1 MQLTHLNAHGEAN
14 MVDVGDKRETRREAV
29 ASGRI
34 VMQPN
39 TLQLLSD
46 GALPKGD
53 VLATARIAGIQ
64 AAKRT
69 HELIPLC
76 HSLALSKVAVDFDI
90 DRTEAHGKHEPGNVY
105 PQVFLGLQL
114 HRGVDVVATE
124 SRNVFGPQGI
134 SPAVD
139 LRDEPFFVKFDPC
152 LGDGLAAERGLV
164 AEGMVVDAVKELR
177 ETEVDGVRLQA
188 HGINR

>member
-69 HELIPLC
+69 H
-76 HSLALSKVAVDFDI
+76 
-90 DRTEAHGKHEPGNVY
+90 
-105 PQVFLGLQL
+105 
-114 HRGVDVVATE
+114 
-124 SRNVFGPQGI
+124 
-134 SPAVD
+134 
-139 LRDEPFFVKFDPC
+139 
-152 LGDGLAAERGLV
+152 
-164 AEGMVVDAVKELR
+164 
-177 ETEVDGVRLQA
+177 
-188 HGINR
+188 

>member
-1 MQLTHLNAHGEAN
+1 MQLTHLNTHGEAN

-34 VMQPN
+34 VMQPK

-46 GALPKGD
+46 GELPKGD

-76 HSLALSKVAVDFDI
+76 HSLALSKVAVDFDV
-90 DRTEAHGKHEPGNVY
+90 DHANGCVHVSALCRLNGQTGVEMEALTAVS
-105 PQVFLGLQL
+105 
-114 HRGVDVVATE
+114 VACLTLYDMCK
-124 SRNVFGPQGI
+124 
-134 SPAVD
+134 AVD
-139 LRDEPFFVKFDPC
+139 KEMRIDAIQLESK
-152 LGDGLAAERGLV
+152 RG
-164 AEGMVVDAVKELR
+164 
-177 ETEVDGVRLQA
+177 GVRGDYQR
-188 HGINR
+188 GCQNRL